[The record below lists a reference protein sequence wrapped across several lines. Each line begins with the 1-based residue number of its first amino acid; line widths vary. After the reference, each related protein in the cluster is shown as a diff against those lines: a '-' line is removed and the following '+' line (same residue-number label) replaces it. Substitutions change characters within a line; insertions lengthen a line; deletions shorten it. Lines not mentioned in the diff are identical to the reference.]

1 MAGSFQRRGSSSTLD
16 KSGMDACTLT
26 LAQPP
31 KRLARRAFSSK
42 ETIRTAAR
50 VTHNVHTLSPTPA
63 PGPPVTQ
70 ITVPF
75 SCTCARRTIWIPG
88 CFTECTAPRAGAT
101 LGATLSI
108 VYSAECKA
116 SQKANRPAAMLPILV
131 VLFVISYCLLTT
143 LVFEQGKTIE
153 SQRTLIRAMLQ
164 DSTQLAA
171 LKSKLAQNQSQRA
184 QGQASDPADQKTVS
198 PNSGPIASAPQSSDK
213 AAKQPGKPP
222 RAMKQAPGKP
232 ESDLEDVRRSTRI
245 I

>member
-1 MAGSFQRRGSSSTLD
+1 M
-16 KSGMDACTLT
+16 
-26 LAQPP
+26 
-31 KRLARRAFSSK
+31 
-42 ETIRTAAR
+42 
-50 VTHNVHTLSPTPA
+50 
-63 PGPPVTQ
+63 
-70 ITVPF
+70 
-75 SCTCARRTIWIPG
+75 
-88 CFTECTAPRAGAT
+88 
-101 LGATLSI
+101 GATLSI

-131 VLFVISYCLLTT
+131 VLFVVSYCLLTT

-171 LKSKLAQNQSQRA
+171 LKSKLARDESQRSNSQLSA
-184 QGQASDPADQKTVS
+184 PPDQK
-198 PNSGPIASAPQSSDK
+198 NSGPIASAPQSSDK
-213 AAKQPGKPP
+213 TAKQSAKPP